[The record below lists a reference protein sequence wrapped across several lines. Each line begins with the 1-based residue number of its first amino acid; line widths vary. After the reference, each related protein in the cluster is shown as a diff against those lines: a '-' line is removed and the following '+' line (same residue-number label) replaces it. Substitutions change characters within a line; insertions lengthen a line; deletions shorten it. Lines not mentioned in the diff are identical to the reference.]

1 MSNVIIAPN
10 RHVTGLGLR
19 TPSKEFWEPVGQ
31 LTSAMNAE
39 DKVNL
44 LAHLVPRFGS
54 GVPSQDE
61 ALAAFVSGMRP
72 TFVQIRLKCPSL
84 TESDVQLL
92 GTELLAAEVL
102 KPGRSSREDFAKWL
116 AALTEVELTAILNN
130 RKKPKLEANAEL
142 GDFRRLKDEKE
153 RKEREQQEKLRA
165 QVEAA
170 RKGRT
175 LEFDARTG
183 KFELATKK

>member
-1 MSNVIIAPN
+1 MLLTVLSI
-10 RHVTGLGLR
+10 GLGLR

-61 ALAAFVSGMRP
+61 ALEAFVSGLKP
-72 TFVQIRLKCPSL
+72 IFAQIRLQYPSL
-84 TESDVQLL
+84 LESDVQLL

-102 KPGRSSREDFAKWL
+102 KPGRSSREDFAKWV
-116 AALTEVELTAILNN
+116 AALTEAELKAILNN
-130 RKKPKLEANAEL
+130 RKRPRLEANAEL
-142 GDFRRLKDEKE
+142 GEFRRLKEETE
-153 RKEREQQEKLRA
+153 RQEREQQDKLRA
-165 QVEAA
+165 QVETA
-170 RKGRT
+170 RKDRT

-183 KFELATKK
+183 KFELAKKK